1 MDMAKMPRTG
11 REVHLRSRPQGLPE
25 ESNFE
30 LVEVP
35 VPTPGPGEVLVRNI
49 YMSVDPY
56 MRGRMREGPSYAA
69 PWQVGEVMQ
78 GGCVG
83 QVIQSNS
90 PELQVGAYVLG
101 NQGWREYFVARPDQ
115 LTPVEPGLAPIQ
127 AYLGVMGMP
136 GMTAYVGLLDIG
148 RPRPGETVF
157 VSAAAGAV
165 GSVVCQIAK
174 IQGCRVV
181 GSAGSDAKVAW
192 LLNEAGVDSAFN
204 YKTVADLSSEL
215 ARRCP
220 DGIDVYFDNVG
231 GDHLEAALDH
241 MNQHGRIVAC
251 GMISVYNAT
260 EPVCAPRNLFR
271 VVGQRLT
278 IQGFIVSDHWDRRE
292 AFLQDMSR
300 WIQEGRVRWQETVVE
315 GIENAPKAFIGLF
328 QGENFGKMLVKIG
341 PDPAV

>member
-1 MDMAKMPRTG
+1 M
-11 REVHLRSRPQGLPE
+11 
-25 ESNFE
+25 
-30 LVEVP
+30 
-35 VPTPGPGEVLVRNI
+35 
-49 YMSVDPY
+49 
-56 MRGRMREGPSYAA
+56 
-69 PWQVGEVMQ
+69 
-78 GGCVG
+78 
-83 QVIQSNS
+83 
-90 PELQVGAYVLG
+90 
-101 NQGWREYFVARPDQ
+101 
-115 LTPVEPGLAPIQ
+115 
-127 AYLGVMGMP
+127 
-136 GMTAYVGLLDIG
+136 
-148 RPRPGETVF
+148 
-157 VSAAAGAV
+157 
-165 GSVVCQIAK
+165 
-174 IQGCRVV
+174 V